1 MEYMIDVI
9 KVTLAVTAC
18 LIYIWGLLIVL
29 GMMAQAYVEHC
40 FEVNYRMM
48 DRWSGTTNYPMMDKY
63 RNRVKRYGRWADR
76 IDQYFEFLCVP
87 V

>member
-1 MEYMIDVI
+1 MEYILDVI

-18 LIYIWGLLIVL
+18 IVYIWGLLIVL

-48 DRWSGTTNYPMMDKY
+48 DR
-63 RNRVKRYGRWADR
+63 
-76 IDQYFEFLCVP
+76 
-87 V
+87 

>member
-1 MEYMIDVI
+1 MLFFLDVL

-18 LIYIWGLLIVL
+18 IIYIWGLLIVL

-40 FEVNYRMM
+40 FEVNYRKM
-48 DRWSGTTNYPMMDKY
+48 DQFAGTTNYPMMEKY
-63 RNRVKRYGRWADR
+63 RNRVKKYGKWADR
-76 IDQYFEFLCVP
+76 IDMYFEFLCVP